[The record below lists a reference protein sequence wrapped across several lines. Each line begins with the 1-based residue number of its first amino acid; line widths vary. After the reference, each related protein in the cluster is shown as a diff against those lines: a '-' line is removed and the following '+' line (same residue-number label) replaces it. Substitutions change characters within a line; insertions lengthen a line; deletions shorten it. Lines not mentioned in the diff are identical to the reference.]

1 MCNSLHAVLVTQHC
15 PSLLSPQKG
24 NFLWISFCMEQ
35 FHKICVYDPL
45 EKGFHTLSNM
55 LYRTYVIQNVFMKK
69 NPPVFFKLP
78 VFCMKPSKRV
88 FLFKLRRTAWNSVK
102 SCKVLL
108 KYYWRIFNM
117 LDRWSISRSIA
128 TCRVSLIYFAFLV
141 VSFPTTV
148 AKMGQCFMANIF
160 FCLFWSYCT

>member
-24 NFLWISFCMEQ
+24 NFLWISFSMEQ

-45 EKGFHTLSNM
+45 EKGLASKQGFHTLSNM

-102 SCKVLL
+102 SCKVSL
-108 KYYWRIFNM
+108 KYYWRKYLIFWI
-117 LDRWSISRSIA
+117 DEA
-128 TCRVSLIYFAFLV
+128 LV
-141 VSFPTTV
+141 EVLLCCNF
-148 AKMGQCFMANIF
+148 
-160 FCLFWSYCT
+160 